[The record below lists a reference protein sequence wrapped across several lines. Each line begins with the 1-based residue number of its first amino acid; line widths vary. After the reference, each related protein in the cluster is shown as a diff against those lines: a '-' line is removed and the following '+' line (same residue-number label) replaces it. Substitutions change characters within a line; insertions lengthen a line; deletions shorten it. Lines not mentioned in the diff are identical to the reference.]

1 MMGKILFIVVIL
13 LLIGTYSIYK
23 SNNTDLS
30 SLGSTGSFIG
40 DLANWFFQLG
50 KSTSNT
56 VGYAVHQ
63 EWLPELNN
71 TNSTNKSISK

>member
-1 MMGKILFIVVIL
+1 MGKIILIVIIL
-13 LLIGTYSIYK
+13 LVIGTYSIYK
-23 SNNTDLS
+23 NNDTDLS
-30 SLGSTGSFIG
+30 NLDSAGSFIG

-71 TNSTNKSISK
+71 TNSTNRSISK